1 MSAVAARKAALAARL
16 AAERAAAPLPTEQP
30 IASSSRSPQSAEPSR
45 SSQEVSQEKPFS
57 QGSSRTTTPKREPHA
72 RPRRGGAKRSEA
84 QKQEESFSTPIKGK
98 RAIFH
103 GIYENSDDDGEEP
116 VLKQMSEEIMEVI
129 DSEDDFDF
137 MAVETVQTTPSGRPK
152 KRRRVSV

>member
-16 AAERAAAPLPTEQP
+16 AAEQAAVPLPTEQP
-30 IASSSRSPQSAEPSR
+30 IASSSRSTQSTEPSR
-45 SSQEVSQEKPFS
+45 ISQEQPFT
-57 QGSSRTTTPKREPHA
+57 QRSSRTTTPKREPQA